1 MKNEHNKKFIPTAYR
16 ILFLLSLLSKNDLTI
31 KQIEQNFVKNEY
43 IPKEIRKETLLKY
56 IKTLNHSGYK
66 IEKNGNKYT
75 IKEYPTKLN
84 LSNSSINTLIQLQK
98 FIQGLYRHK
107 LSVDYSEFIDHLSK
121 YLSKEKQNKISKLKN
136 NNKDIF
142 KEYLHYKDI
151 LTTIDDYINRGR
163 KLEIT
168 TTSQKKILLD
178 SPELDYYDK
187 EIYLSGY
194 NKKTKELTSIPVE
207 IITKINLSSQVSS
220 KINIYPS
227 ITFKLKGKLSHNYKL
242 KTNEKILSYD
252 KEKQELIILN
262 TKEDKNLLFR
272 RIIRYGLLCEIQS
285 PKYIKEEFKEFI
297 SQMRKN
303 YQ

>member
-1 MKNEHNKKFIPTAYR
+1 MKNENSKNFIQAAYR
-16 ILFLLSLLSKNDLTI
+16 ILFLLKLLTKKDMTL
-31 KQIEQNFVKNEY
+31 
-43 IPKEIRKETLLKY
+43 KEIEEKFSQNEDIQCETRKETLLKY
-56 IKTLNHSGYK
+56 LKTLNLAGYK
-66 IEKNGNKYT
+66 IEKIGNKYG
-75 IKEYPTKLN
+75 IKEFPTKLN
-84 LSNSSINTLIQLQK
+84 LSNSSINTLINLQK

-107 LSVDYSEFIDHLSK
+107 LSVDYSKFITHLSK
-121 YLSKEKQNKISKLKN
+121 YLSKEKLNKISNLKN
-136 NNKDIF
+136 DNRDIF
-142 KEYLHYKDI
+142 KEYLHYKVI
-151 LTTIDDYINRGR
+151 LTTIDEYLNKGR

-168 TTSQKKILLD
+168 TLSQKKILLD

-187 EIYLSGY
+187 EIFLSGY

-207 IITKINLSSQVSS
+207 TNTKINLSSQVSS

-262 TKEDKNLLFR
+262 TKEDKNLLFI
-272 RIIRYGLLCEIQS
+272 RIIRYGLLCELQS
-285 PKYIKEEFKEFI
+285 PKYIKEEFKDFI

>member
-1 MKNEHNKKFIPTAYR
+1 MKNENNKNFIPAAYR
-16 ILFLLSLLSKNDLTI
+16 ILFLLNLLTKKDMTL
-31 KQIEQNFVKNEY
+31 KEIEEKFSQNED
-43 IPKEIRKETLLKY
+43 IQCEIRKETLLKY
-56 IKTLNHSGYK
+56 LKTLNLAGYK
-66 IEKNGNKYT
+66 IEKNGNKYG
-75 IKEYPTKLN
+75 IKEFPTKLN
-84 LSNSSINTLIQLQK
+84 LSNSSINTLINLQK

-107 LSVDYSEFIDHLSK
+107 LSVEYSEFITHISK
-121 YLSKEKQNKISKLKN
+121 YLTKEKLNKISNLKN
-136 NNKDIF
+136 DNRAIF

-151 LTTIDDYINRGR
+151 LTTIDEYLNKGR

-168 TTSQKKILLD
+168 TLYQKKILLD

-187 EIYLSGY
+187 EIFLSGY

-207 IITKINLSSQVSS
+207 TITKINLSSQVSS

-272 RIIRYGLLCEIQS
+272 RIIRYGLLCELQS
-285 PKYIKEEFKEFI
+285 PKYIKEEFKDFI

>member
-1 MKNEHNKKFIPTAYR
+1 MKNEHNKKFIPTSYR
-16 ILFLLSLLSKNDLTI
+16 ILFLLSLLSKNDLTL
-31 KQIEQNFVKNEY
+31 KQIEQNFTKNEH

-56 IKTLNHSGYK
+56 IKTLNHAGYK

-136 NNKDIF
+136 SNKDIF
-142 KEYLHYKDI
+142 KEYLHCKDI

-168 TTSQKKILLD
+168 TLSQKKILLD

-194 NKKTKELTSIPVE
+194 NKKTKELSSIPIE

-227 ITFKLKGKLSHNYKL
+227 IIFKLKEKLAHTYKL

-252 KEKQELIILN
+252 KEKQELTILN